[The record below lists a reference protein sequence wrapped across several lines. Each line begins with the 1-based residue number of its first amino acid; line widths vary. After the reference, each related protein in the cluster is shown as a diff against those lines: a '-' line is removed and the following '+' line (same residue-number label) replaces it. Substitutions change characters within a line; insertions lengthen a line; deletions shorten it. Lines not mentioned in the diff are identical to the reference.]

1 MCLTKFWKIS
11 LLLNINSHISY
22 GRKLNKTNTA
32 FENNPDKV
40 SLIYSLSTNLNSI
53 SRYDLSELKNTE
65 IIGIGS
71 HSKISALA

>member
-1 MCLTKFWKIS
+1 M
-11 LLLNINSHISY
+11 NSHNTY

-40 SLIYSLSTNLNSI
+40 SLIYSFSTNLNSI
-53 SRYDLSELKNTE
+53 SRYDKSEPKKTE

-71 HSKISALA
+71 HSKMSALAYGYL